1 MAILPIRQL
10 GDPVLR
16 QRARPV
22 EEFDEALLRLVEDMI
37 ETMYDAPGV
46 GLAAPQIGRS
56 IRLFVFDDGDGTGA
70 RALVNPTLAGLA
82 GEEVLEEGCLS
93 IRGPYAPTKR
103 ATGVHVTGQ
112 SLTGQPVQFDAQG
125 LLARIMQHETDHLDG
140 MLYIDRLD
148 DEGRRE
154 VMRQLR
160 EQEVAGERDGRRS
173 QR

>member
-16 QRARPV
+16 QPAKPV
-22 EEFDEALLRLVEDMI
+22 EQFDVALFRLVEDMI

-70 RALVNPTLAGLA
+70 RALVNPTVSGLT
-82 GEEVLEEGCLS
+82 GEEILEEGCLS

-112 SLTGQPVQFDAQG
+112 SLTGARALVNPTVSG
-125 LLARIMQHETDHLDG
+125 LTGEEILE
-140 MLYIDRLD
+140 
-148 DEGRRE
+148 EGCLSIRGPYAPTKRATG
-154 VMRQLR
+154 VHVTGQSLT
-160 EQEVAGERDGRRS
+160 G
-173 QR
+173 